1 MARYTGPDCKLCR
14 REGMKLYLKGERC
27 YSPKCA
33 IDRRPVPPGM
43 HGPSRKKQSEYGIQL
58 REKQKARRMYG
69 VLEGQFEHYFEKADR
84 MKGVTGENLLSL
96 LERRLDN
103 IIYRVGL
110 GTSRTEARQLVRHG
124 HFTVNGRK
132 VNIASFQVR
141 AGDVVAVRD
150 TSKSSPRLKELAE
163 YSAARTIPQW
173 LSYEP
178 EALRIT
184 VLRVPRREEI
194 DTPVQEQ
201 MIVELY
207 SR

>member
-14 REGMKLYLKGERC
+14 REGIKLYLKGERC

-33 IDRRPVPPGM
+33 IDRRPVPPGP
-43 HGPSRKKQSEYGIQL
+43 HGISRKKQSEYGIQL

-69 VLEGQFEHYFEKADR
+69 ILEGQFEHYFERADR
-84 MKGVTGENLLSL
+84 MKGVTGVNLLVL

-103 IIYRVGL
+103 VVYRSGL

-124 HFTVNGRK
+124 HVTVNGRK
-132 VNIASFQVR
+132 VNVPSFQVR
-141 AGDVVAVRD
+141 PEDVIAIRE
-150 TSKSSPRLKELAE
+150 TSKSSPHVKELVE
-163 YSAARTIPQW
+163 YAATRTVPQW
-173 LSYEP
+173 LSYDP
-178 EALRIT
+178 EGTRIT
-184 VLRVPRREEI
+184 ILRNPQREEI